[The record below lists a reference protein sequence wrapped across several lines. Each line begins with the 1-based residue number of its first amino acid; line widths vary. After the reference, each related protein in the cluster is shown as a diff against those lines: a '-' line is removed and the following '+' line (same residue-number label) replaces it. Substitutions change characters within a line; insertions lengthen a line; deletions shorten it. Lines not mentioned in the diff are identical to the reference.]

1 MENIWFCQ
9 IKGAVRSITVGDKLI
24 LLCDGESKVSFK
36 KEQLSIEF
44 LNPDHVYS
52 LVLLEVLES
61 ENNFLVLKAAP
72 YRTGSFEHPFY
83 ISDGEQFVKV
93 ENLSFEVQSLLTD
106 KDTKPADPFGPFF
119 INTGFI
125 VYFLFFTLCFII
137 GLFVFFYRFFKRT
150 RFVKKIFK
158 RESYSNPSQAFIVG
172 LRRDHESVEDL
183 FENLE
188 IRFKIFLEDCFLIP
202 VHNQKTKSIMK
213 QLKKYHPLVYQNSAG
228 SIRRVLNEL
237 SSADKTNY
245 NYYLKLKKVCQNV
258 VFSLEDKK

>member
-9 IKGAVRSITVGDKLI
+9 IKGAVRSITVGDSLI
-24 LLCDGESKVSFK
+24 LLCDGESKASFK
-36 KEQLSIEF
+36 KEHLSIEF

-72 YRTGSFEHPFY
+72 YHTGAFEHPFY
-83 ISDGEQFVKV
+83 ITDGEQSVKV

-106 KDTKPADPFGPFF
+106 KDTKSAGPFGPFF

-125 VYFLFFTLCFII
+125 FYFLFFAFCLII

-150 RFVKKIFK
+150 RFVKQIFK
-158 RESYSNPSQAFIVG
+158 RESYLNPSKAFIVG
-172 LRRDHESVEDL
+172 LRGDHESVKDL

-188 IRFKIFLEDCFLIP
+188 IKFKTFLEDCFLIP
-202 VHNQKTKSIMK
+202 VHNQKEKKIMK
-213 QLKKYHPLVYQNSAG
+213 QLKKHHPVVYQNSAG

-245 NYYLKLKKVCQNV
+245 SHYLKLKKVCQIL